1 MIVLSGTVTIA
12 PLRKSTRSVLNLYQ
26 TWEEV
31 FQVIYQTREGAFHLI
46 SKHGKVRYQTREGVF
61 HLISKHREVRYQ
73 TREGAFHL
81 ISKYREVIYQTRD
94 RECFIWYS
102 NIDKWVKKTLVFRAE
117 LRTSWRSMF
126 LKLLSYEAQK
136 CLVVRRFKI
145 PVKGWAEAFLAKFC
159 APIWC
164 AEVTCRSSVLQVD
177 TCSATLQKITSFL
190 RKLLLY
196 FRWYRLGRRLQF
208 II

>member
-46 SKHGKVRYQTREGVF
+46 SQHGKERYQTREGVF
-61 HLISKHREVRYQ
+61 HLILKHRKV
-73 TREGAFHL
+73 G
-81 ISKYREVIYQTRD
+81 
-94 RECFIWYS
+94 
-102 NIDKWVKKTLVFRAE
+102 KKTLVFTLRWVRVE

-126 LKLLSYEAQK
+126 LKLLSYEGQK

-145 PVKGWAEAFLAKFC
+145 PVKGWAEALLAKFC

-164 AEVTCRSSVLQVD
+164 AKVTCRSSVLQVD
-177 TCSATLQKITSFL
+177 TCSAMLQKITSFL

>member
-1 MIVLSGTVTIA
+1 M
-12 PLRKSTRSVLNLYQ
+12 RRSVSSYISN
-26 TWEEV
+26 TRRSVSSDIPARKRKIPNTRRSVSSIFKHWEV
-31 FQVIYQTREGAFHLI
+31 M
-46 SKHGKVRYQTREGVF
+46 YQTREGVF
-61 HLISKHREVRYQ
+61 HLILKHRKV
-73 TREGAFHL
+73 G
-81 ISKYREVIYQTRD
+81 
-94 RECFIWYS
+94 
-102 NIDKWVKKTLVFRAE
+102 KKTLVFTLRWVRVE

-126 LKLLSYEAQK
+126 LKLLSYDEQN

-145 PVKGWAEAFLAKFC
+145 PFKGWAEASLAKFC

>member
-1 MIVLSGTVTIA
+1 MRRSVSSYISNTRRSVSSDIQT
-12 PLRKSTRSVLNLYQ
+12 RKSKIPNTRRSVSSDIQ
-26 TWEEV
+26 TSRSNISNTRRRV
-31 FQVIYQTREGAFHLI
+31 FHVIYQTST
-46 SKHGKVRYQTREGVF
+46 SKLEKLWYSGQSYVRYV
-61 HLISKHREVRYQ
+61 
-73 TREGAFHL
+73 
-81 ISKYREVIYQTRD
+81 
-94 RECFIWYS
+94 
-102 NIDKWVKKTLVFRAE
+102 
-117 LRTSWRSMF
+117 
-126 LKLLSYEAQK
+126 SYEAQK

-196 FRWYRLGRRLQF
+196 FRWYRLGRRPQF

>member
-31 FQVIYQTREGAFHLI
+31 FQVIYQTWEGAFHLI
-46 SKHGKVRYQTREGVF
+46 SQHGKERYQTREGVF
-61 HLISKHREVRYQ
+61 HRYSNTEKWCIKHE
-73 TREGAFHL
+73 
-81 ISKYREVIYQTRD
+81 K
-94 RECFIWYS
+94 ECFIWYW
-102 NIDKWVKKTLVFRAE
+102 NIEKWVKKILVFTLRWVRVE

-126 LKLLSYEAQK
+126 LKLLSYDRQNG
-136 CLVVRRFKI
+136 LVVRRFKI
-145 PVKGWAEAFLAKFC
+145 PFKGWAEASLAKFG

-177 TCSATLQKITSFL
+177 TCSATLQK
-190 RKLLLY
+190 
-196 FRWYRLGRRLQF
+196 
-208 II
+208 

>member
-46 SKHGKVRYQTREGVF
+46 SQHGKERYQTREGVF
-61 HLISKHREVRYQ
+61 HRYSNTEKLCIKHE
-73 TREGAFHL
+73 
-81 ISKYREVIYQTRD
+81 K
-94 RECFIWYS
+94 ECFIWYW
-102 NIDKWVKKTLVFRAE
+102 NIEKWVKKTLVFTLRRVRVE

-126 LKLLSYEAQK
+126 LKLLSYDGQN

-145 PVKGWAEAFLAKFC
+145 PFKGWAETSLAKFC

>member
-1 MIVLSGTVTIA
+1 MADAHDCAKRNSHNRTFEEINKVSSWSLSNMRRSVSSDIQTLTSDISNTRRSVSCNISNT
-12 PLRKSTRSVLNLYQ
+12 RRSVLSDIPTLRSGISN
-26 TWEEV
+26 
-31 FQVIYQTREGAFHLI
+31 TR
-46 SKHGKVRYQTREGVF
+46 RRVF
-61 HLISKHREVRYQ
+61 HLMLKHRKV
-73 TREGAFHL
+73 G
-81 ISKYREVIYQTRD
+81 K
-94 RECFIWYS
+94 
-102 NIDKWVKKTLVFRAE
+102 NTLVFRVE

-126 LKLLSYEAQK
+126 LKLLSYEGQK

-145 PVKGWAEAFLAKFC
+145 PFKGWAEASLAKFC

-177 TCSATLQKITSFL
+177 TCSATLQKIISFL
-190 RKLLLY
+190 RKQLLY

>member
-1 MIVLSGTVTIA
+1 MIKAVICVFCYTGVCCWVNGGRAWLCEAEQSQSHLWGNQQGQFLIFIK
-12 PLRKSTRSVLNLYQ
+12 REKKCFKLY
-26 TWEEV
+26 
-31 FQVIYQTREGAFHLI
+31 I
-46 SKHGKVRYQTREGVF
+46 KHEK
-61 HLISKHREVRYQ
+61 
-73 TREGAFHL
+73 
-81 ISKYREVIYQTRD
+81 
-94 RECFIWYS
+94 ECFIWYW
-102 NIDKWVKKTLVFRAE
+102 NIEKLVKKPLAFTLPWVRVG

-126 LKLLSYEAQK
+126 LQLLSDDGQN
-136 CLVVRRFKI
+136 CLVVGRFKI
-145 PVKGWAEAFLAKFC
+145 PFKGWAEASLAKFC